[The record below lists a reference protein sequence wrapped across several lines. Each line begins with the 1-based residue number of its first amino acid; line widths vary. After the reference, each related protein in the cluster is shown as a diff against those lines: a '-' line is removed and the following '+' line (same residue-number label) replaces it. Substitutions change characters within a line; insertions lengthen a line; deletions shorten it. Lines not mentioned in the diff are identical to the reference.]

1 MKPVLA
7 LEGVTFSYG
16 STPLFRDLS
25 FSVEGGEFVGLLG
38 PNGCGK
44 TSLLQLIAGVSRP
57 ERGRVLLQGQEL
69 SGIPRGEIARSVS
82 VLPQETFVEFPFTAL
97 EVVLM
102 GRAPYLKRFQWE
114 GPRDLEIAR
123 EAMRLT
129 DCLDFAGRDVRSL
142 SGGERERVLLARALA
157 QEPKIL
163 LLDEPTT
170 HLDLKHQSEIYRL
183 LRKLHAQQG
192 LTLIVVLHDLNF
204 AATACQ
210 RLLLLADGGLQADG
224 PPLAVLKAETI
235 REVFG
240 AEVLSGLHPESGK
253 PYFLPKLPS

>member
-1 MKPVLA
+1 VNDILT
-7 LEGVTFSYG
+7 LEGVSFSYG
-16 STPLFRDLS
+16 AAPLFRDLGFTVRS
-25 FSVEGGEFVGLLG
+25 GEFIGLLG

-57 ERGRVLLQGQEL
+57 ERGRILLQGKSLNE
-69 SGIPRGEIARSVS
+69 IPRNEIARMVS

-102 GRAPYLKRFQWE
+102 GRSPYLKRFQWE
-114 GPRDLEIAR
+114 GPRDLEIAQ

-129 DCLDFAGRDVRSL
+129 DCLEFAERDVRSL

-170 HLDLKHQSEIYRL
+170 HLDLKHQSEIFRL
-183 LRKLHAQQG
+183 LRKLHVQQG

-210 RLLLLADGGLQADG
+210 RLLLLAGGRLQADG
-224 PPLAVLKAETI
+224 APADVLKAGTI

-240 AEVLSGLHPESGK
+240 AEVWAGREEKSGRPF
-253 PYFLPKLPS
+253 FLPLLP

>member
-1 MKPVLA
+1 MSAILS
-7 LEGVTFSYG
+7 LENVGFGYG
-16 STPLFRDLS
+16 GSPLFRDLS
-25 FSVEGGEFVGLLG
+25 FSVQAGEFVGLLG

-44 TSLLQLIAGVSRP
+44 TSLLQLIAGVSP
-57 ERGRVLLQGQEL
+57 PAKGRISLQGRPLHE
-69 SGIPRGEIARSVS
+69 IPRSEIARSVS

-114 GPRDLEIAR
+114 GPRDLEVAH

-129 DCLDFAGRDVRSL
+129 DCLEFASRDVRSL

-170 HLDLKHQSEIYRL
+170 HLDLKHQSEIFRL
-183 LRKLHAQQG
+183 LRKLHVEQG

-210 RLLLLADGGLQADG
+210 RLLLLGGGGLKADGAPAEVLQ
-224 PPLAVLKAETI
+224 AETI

-240 AEVLSGLHPESGK
+240 AEVWAGIEEKSGRPF
-253 PYFLPKLPS
+253 FLPLLP

>member
-1 MKPVLA
+1 VSPILT
-7 LEGVTFSYG
+7 LEGVSFSYG

-25 FSVEGGEFVGLLG
+25 FAVGSGEFIGLLG

-57 ERGRVLLQGQEL
+57 ERGRVLLQGKSL
-69 SGIPRGEIARSVS
+69 SEISRSEIARMVS

-102 GRAPYLKRFQWE
+102 GRSPYLKRFQWE
-114 GPRDLEIAR
+114 GPRDLEIAQ

-129 DCLDFAGRDVRSL
+129 DCLEFAERDVRSL

-170 HLDLKHQSEIYRL
+170 HLDLKHQSEIFRL
-183 LRKLHAQQG
+183 LRKLHVQQG

-210 RLLLLADGGLQADG
+210 RLLLLAGGRLQADG
-224 PPLAVLKAETI
+224 APADVLKAGTI

-240 AEVLSGLHPESGK
+240 AVVWAGREEKSGRPF
-253 PYFLPKLPS
+253 FLPLLP

>member
-1 MKPVLA
+1 MSAILD
-7 LEGVTFSYG
+7 LENVAFSYG
-16 STPLFRDLS
+16 PEPLFRDLS
-25 FSVEGGEFVGLLG
+25 FAIESGEFVGLLG

-57 ERGRVLLQGQEL
+57 EQGRIRLQGKDLNE
-69 SGIPRGEIARSVS
+69 IPRSEIARSVS

-114 GPRDLEIAR
+114 GPRDLEVAR

-170 HLDLKHQSEIYRL
+170 HLDLKHQSEIFRL
-183 LRKLHAQQG
+183 LRKLHSQQG

-204 AATACQ
+204 AATACE
-210 RLLLLADGGLQADG
+210 RLLLLADGGLKADG
-224 PPLAVLKAETI
+224 PPAEVLKAETI

-240 AEVLSGLHPESGK
+240 AEVWAGTEEKSGRPF
-253 PYFLPKLPS
+253 FLPLLP